1 MTPEDN
7 FPYKLSQHAK
17 QRLTERKIELQW
29 VIKTLAEPALVE
41 PHPEDATCQCAYR
54 AIPEVEGRIL
64 KVVYNTTTDPW
75 RIVTV
80 HFDRR
85 MRGRL

>member
-1 MTPEDN
+1 MPNDDI
-7 FPYKLSQHAK
+7 PYSLSHHAAL
-17 QRLTERKIELQW
+17 RLAERKIESDW
-29 VIKTLAEPALVE
+29 VALTIAEPTLIE

-54 AIPEVEGRIL
+54 AIPEAGGRVL
-64 KVVYNTTTDPW
+64 KVVYNRTTNPW
-75 RIVTV
+75 HIVTI